1 MALTNLLLKPKCML
15 KPFLNVFV
23 LCVKKIISF
32 FVIGKYDVM
41 IFYFYFGE
49 TRPYAFKTKK
59 VFFLILCFFY
69 ILMKI
74 GYFNTEFVFLRYT
87 NTNQY

>member
-59 VFFLILCFFY
+59 AFVFFNFMFFLY
-69 ILMKI
+69 LDE
-74 GYFNTEFVFLRYT
+74 NRVF
-87 NTNQY
+87 

>member
-1 MALTNLLLKPKCML
+1 MALTNLLLKPNCML

-23 LCVKKIISF
+23 LCVKKTISF

-49 TRPYAFKTKK
+49 TRLYAFKTKK
-59 VFFLILCFFY
+59 AFFFNFMFFLCLDE
-69 ILMKI
+69 
-74 GYFNTEFVFLRYT
+74 NRVF
-87 NTNQY
+87 